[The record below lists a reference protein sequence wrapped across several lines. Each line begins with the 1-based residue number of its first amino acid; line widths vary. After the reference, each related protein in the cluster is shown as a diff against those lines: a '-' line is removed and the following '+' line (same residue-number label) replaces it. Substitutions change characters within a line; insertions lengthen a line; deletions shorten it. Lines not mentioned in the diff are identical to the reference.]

1 MYVRARMRTVQE
13 LLDSEPQYTKDML
26 RVYST
31 LAAVSRIRV
40 IAPSKM
46 SDSCCEFCVLVLI
59 VIV

>member
-1 MYVRARMRTVQE
+1 MRTVQE